1 MSAEAK
7 LSRGQDSDSL
17 HSGKVVHTGT
27 EPTGK
32 MGQRKGGIDI
42 EVGRVGGGKRS
53 WISPVCLYLF
63 NMLRNRRGNEP

>member
-1 MSAEAK
+1 MIVWKGEDMSAEAK

-32 MGQRKGGIDI
+32 MGQ
-42 EVGRVGGGKRS
+42 EGRWYRHRS
-53 WISPVCLYLF
+53 K
-63 NMLRNRRGNEP
+63 